1 MYKLNLI
8 VLKDLIRM
16 KEEGANKEVIKEN
29 QTIWIFDDEFNY
41 GLLMDCETMQLNQQ
55 LLDIEIDF

>member
-8 VLKDLIRM
+8 ILKDLIRM

-41 GLLMDCETMQLNQQ
+41 GLPMDCKTMQLNQQ
-55 LLDIEIDF
+55 LLEIEIDF

>member
-41 GLLMDCETMQLNQQ
+41 GLPMD
-55 LLDIEIDF
+55 

>member
-16 KEEGANKEVIKEN
+16 EEEGANKEVIKEN

-41 GLLMDCETMQLNQQ
+41 GLPMDCKTMQLNQQ
-55 LLDIEIDF
+55 LLEIEIDF

>member
-41 GLLMDCETMQLNQQ
+41 GLPMDCETMQLNQQ
-55 LLDIEIDF
+55 LLEIEIDF

>member
-1 MYKLNLI
+1 
-8 VLKDLIRM
+8 M

-41 GLLMDCETMQLNQQ
+41 GLPMDCETMQLNQQ

>member
-41 GLLMDCETMQLNQQ
+41 GLPMDCETMQLNQQ